1 MWFKAQCR
9 LPYQGDPD
17 YRLLLVAK
25 IKAVLGSD
33 VPVDVTLLQDYG
45 SVEVDTSY
53 EGAAVLQRLQCVGGE
68 VLPSI
73 DRAML
78 VSPRTIL

>member
-1 MWFKAQCR
+1 MWFKLHCR

-17 YRLLLVAK
+17 YRLMLVAS

-53 EGAAVLQRLQCVGGE
+53 EGAAILQRLQCVGGE
-68 VLPSI
+68 VRPSV
-73 DRAML
+73 DREML
-78 VSPRTIL
+78 GSPRTIL

>member
-1 MWFKAQCR
+1 MWFKFHCR
-9 LPYQGDPD
+9 LPYHGDPD
-17 YRLLLVAK
+17 YRLMLVAS
-25 IKAVLGSD
+25 IKAALGSD

-53 EGAAVLQRLQCVGGE
+53 EGAVVLQRLQGVGE
-68 VLPSI
+68 VQPSV

-78 VSPRTIL
+78 VGPRTIL